1 MAKPKGTD
9 ERILRELSE
18 SRSYDKPRFER
29 SPLPYP
35 KKFDEGI
42 DRFVEAVKI
51 AVSGEPERAR
61 EIVEAI
67 DHEGMVKW
75 YDETAQHVG
84 SVRLS
89 MFGGKA
95 GKRSSGGKRDMRLTR
110 VRRIAARDGYLCG
123 YCDIRV
129 IEPEILR
136 KIDTMLGGG
145 VLHKRSTPRNNRS
158 YHGIW
163 LMTAVTLDHIEPLAK
178 NHDDSDENLV
188 TYCWSCNFG
197 KYHYELVELGLRA
210 PVSNRGRSTG
220 WVGARD
226 VLGARQYPERLEPA
240 YS

>member
-9 ERILRELSE
+9 DRILRELAQSRSNEE
-18 SRSYDKPRFER
+18 SRFMRA
-29 SPLPYP
+29 PLPYP
-35 KKFDEGI
+35 KKFDTGI
-42 DRFVEAVKI
+42 DQFVDAVKV
-51 AVSGEPERAR
+51 AVSGHPERAR
-61 EIVEAI
+61 DMVEAI
-67 DHEGMVKW
+67 DHEPMVAW

-89 MFGGKA
+89 MFGGQA
-95 GKRSSGGKRDMRLTR
+95 GKRSSGGKRDMRTTR

-136 KIDTMLGGG
+136 KIDKMLGGG
-145 VLHKRSTPRNNRS
+145 ILHNRSTPRNNRS

-188 TYCWSCNFG
+188 TCCWSCNFG
-197 KYHYELVELGLRA
+197 KYHYELDELGLRA
-210 PVSNRGRSTG
+210 PVSDRGRSTG
-220 WVGARD
+220 WSGARE
-226 VLGARQYPERLEPA
+226 LMGHR
-240 YS
+240 

>member
-9 ERILRELSE
+9 ERIRRELLI
-18 SRSYDKPRFER
+18 SRSHDKPRFER

-35 KKFDEGI
+35 KKFDKGI
-42 DRFVEAVKI
+42 DRFVEAVRA
-51 AVSGEPERAR
+51 AVSGDPERAR
-61 EIVEAI
+61 EMVEAI
-67 DHEGMVKW
+67 DHEPIVTW
-75 YDETAQHVG
+75 FDETAQHVG

-89 MFGGKA
+89 MFGGQV
-95 GKRSSGGKRDMRLTR
+95 GKRSSGGQRDMRLTR

-145 VLHKRSTPRNNRS
+145 VLHKRSKPRNNRS

-178 NHDDSDENLV
+178 NHDDSDGNLV
-188 TYCWSCNFG
+188 TCCWSCNFG
-197 KYHYELVELGLRA
+197 KYHYTLQDLKLNKPKKR
-210 PVSNRGRSTG
+210 RGTTTRWTG
-220 WVGARD
+220 TRD
-226 VLGARQYPERLEPA
+226 LLSVPFC
-240 YS
+240 S

>member
-1 MAKPKGTD
+1 VGVAKPKGTD

-129 IEPEILR
+129 IEPEILK
-136 KIDTMLGGG
+136 KIDTMLGGEI
-145 VLHKRSTPRNNRS
+145 LHKRSTPRNNRS

-163 LMTAVTLDHIEPLAK
+163 LMTAVTLDHIEPLAT

-188 TYCWSCNFG
+188 TCCWSCNFG
-197 KYHYELVELGLRA
+197 KYHYTLQDLKLDEPMKG
-210 PVSNRGRSTG
+210 RGAATQWSGT
-220 WVGARD
+220 RD
-226 VLGARQYPERLEPA
+226 LLSIPNSP
-240 YS
+240 

>member
-1 MAKPKGTD
+1 M
-9 ERILRELSE
+9 
-18 SRSYDKPRFER
+18 
-29 SPLPYP
+29 
-35 KKFDEGI
+35 
-42 DRFVEAVKI
+42 
-51 AVSGEPERAR
+51 
-61 EIVEAI
+61 VEAI
-67 DHEGMVKW
+67 DHEPMVAW

-89 MFGGKA
+89 MFGGQP

-145 VLHKRSTPRNNRS
+145 ILHNRSKPRNNRS

-163 LMTAVTLDHIEPLAK
+163 LMTAVTLDHVEPLAK
-178 NHDDSDENLV
+178 KHDDSDENLV
-188 TYCWSCNFG
+188 TCCWSCNFG

-210 PVSNRGRSTG
+210 PVSWRGRSTG
-220 WVGARD
+220 WSGARE
-226 VLGARQYPERLEPA
+226 LIGHR
-240 YS
+240 